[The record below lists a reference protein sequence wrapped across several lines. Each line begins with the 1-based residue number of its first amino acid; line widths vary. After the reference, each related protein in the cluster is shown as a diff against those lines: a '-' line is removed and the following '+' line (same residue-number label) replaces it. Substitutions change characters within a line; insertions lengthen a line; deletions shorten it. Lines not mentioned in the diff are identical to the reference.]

1 MIISF
6 VQEMQALKAEKIIGG
21 KIIPTPR
28 SMSKS
33 CGLSITIERD
43 KDEILNQLKNAGIAW
58 DKVND

>member
-6 VQEMQALKAEKIIGG
+6 VQEMQALKAEKLIGG

-33 CGLSITIERD
+33 CGLSIKVEGD
-43 KDEILNQLKNAGIAW
+43 MDEILNQLNNAGVVW
-58 DKVND
+58 DKVNE

>member
-6 VQEMQALKAEKIIGG
+6 IQEIQALKAERLIGG

-33 CGLSITIERD
+33 CGLSIKVEGN
-43 KDEILNQLKNAGIAW
+43 KEEILIQLKNAGVVW
-58 DKVND
+58 DKIND